1 MGGSGWICCV
11 CAGGVTFAEGLA
23 VGLLPGQH
31 PAEVHAV
38 APLGLPLRVQRRV
51 ARQRGE
57 GAAFALAA
65 QPARVLLEP
74 ARLFSGAIDLGVQA
88 PDFRLGESALH
99 DHIPEQVLRAATQ
112 RPPR

>member
-1 MGGSGWICCV
+1 MCVWGGRDI
-11 CAGGVTFAEGLA
+11 VTFAEGLA

-38 APLGLPLRVQRRV
+38 APLGLSLRVQRRV

-57 GAAFALAA
+57 GAAFPLAA

-74 ARLFSGAIDLGVQA
+74 ARLFSGAIDLGVEA
-88 PDFRLGESALH
+88 LDFAFGEGILH
-99 DHIPEQVLRAATQ
+99 DDIAEQVLRAATQ
-112 RPPR
+112 WPPPG